1 MTDNARKRDLV
12 RDYKER
18 KQPRGVFAVRCA
30 ATGDCWIATTQNL
43 DKQQNNLWFTLKLGT
58 HINKNLQAA
67 WNTHGEA
74 TFTYE
79 ILDQLDDDITD
90 AYAIK
95 ADLKTMEEL
104 WREKLGAK
112 AVTG

>member
-18 KQPRGVFAVRCA
+18 KQPRGVFALRCA
-30 ATGDCWIATTQNL
+30 ATGDCWVAISQNL

-58 HINKNLQAA
+58 HINRGLQAV
-67 WNTHGEA
+67 WNAQGEA
-74 TFTYE
+74 SFSYE

-90 AYAIK
+90 AHAIK
-95 ADLKTMEEL
+95 ADLKAMEEL

-112 AVTG
+112 PVTG